1 MKIRTSLLQTIL
13 DRINH
18 HREQQHNPKKRK
30 ADYISAPNDLHAV
43 SPEKSID
50 NNKPLSAPS
59 SWTRPNHFSGG
70 YGNAIPSLEELSQTT
85 THMLQQ
91 SHPVLFPSTSMTMFI
106 PTLVTILA
114 QSVDC
119 ITYSFVLIAAN
130 QLSTPVVSAVP
141 VDSLLKETPFRSTG
155 PGPPTGV
162 SSQNFLNYFLDFSIF
177 LNLVKMCL
185 VRDVLI
191 IT

>member
-1 MKIRTSLLQTIL
+1 MPPFTQDDCL
-13 DRINH
+13 
-18 HREQQHNPKKRK
+18 
-30 ADYISAPNDLHAV
+30 SAPDVLQV
-43 SPEKSID
+43 VTPV
-50 NNKPLSAPS
+50 PS
-59 SWTRPNHFSGG
+59 SWTRPNPFSGG

-130 QLSTPVVSAVP
+130 QLSTPVVSAVQ

-155 PGPPTGV
+155 PGPPTGD
-162 SSQNFLNYFLDFSIF
+162 SYENFLKYFFDFSIF
-177 LNLVKMCL
+177 LNLVKMCPLMRVVL
-185 VRDVLI
+185 VI
-191 IT
+191 P